1 MTGERSVR
9 VRRVYDEPT
18 PEDGA
23 RVLVDRLWP
32 RGIRK
37 DALALDDWTKDVA
50 PSAELRGW
58 FGHDPAKFTEFA
70 ARYRDE
76 LDTVAGRAALGRL
89 RALPQDR
96 PLTLLTATKDVE
108 HCHATVLAGLLRRH
122 R

>member
-1 MTGERSVR
+1 MTEQPPVR
-9 VRRVYDEPT
+9 VRRAYDEPE
-18 PEDGA
+18 PEDGV

-37 DALALDDWTKDVA
+37 DALPLDDWNKDVA

-58 FGHDPAKFTEFA
+58 FGHDPDKFADFA

-76 LDTVAGRAALGRL
+76 LDTVAGRAALDRL
-89 RALPQDR
+89 RALPQGR

-108 HCHATVLAGLLRRH
+108 HSQAAVLADLLRR
-122 R
+122 RR

>member
-1 MTGERSVR
+1 MTEQPLVR
-9 VRRVYDEPT
+9 VRRAYDDPE
-18 PEDGA
+18 PEDGV

-37 DALALDDWTKDVA
+37 DALNLDDWNKDVA

-58 FGHDPAKFTEFA
+58 FGHDPDKFAEFA
-70 ARYRDE
+70 SRYRDE
-76 LDTVAGRAALGRL
+76 LDTVAGRAALDRL
-89 RALPQDR
+89 RALPQGK

-108 HCHATVLAGLLRRH
+108 HSQAAVLADLLRRH

>member
-1 MTGERSVR
+1 MTEQPLVR
-9 VRRVYDEPT
+9 VRRAYDDPE
-18 PEDGA
+18 PEDGV

-37 DALALDDWTKDVA
+37 DALNLDDWNKDVA

-58 FGHDPAKFTEFA
+58 FGHDPDKFAEFA
-70 ARYRDE
+70 SRYRDE
-76 LDTVAGRAALGRL
+76 LDTAAGRAALDRL
-89 RALPQDR
+89 RALPQGK

-108 HCHATVLAGLLRRH
+108 HSQAAVLADLLRRH

>member
-1 MTGERSVR
+1 MTEQPLVR
-9 VRRVYDEPT
+9 VRRAYDDPE
-18 PEDGA
+18 PEDGV

-37 DALALDDWTKDVA
+37 DALNLDDWNKDVA

-58 FGHDPAKFTEFA
+58 FGHDPDKFAEFA
-70 ARYRDE
+70 SRYRDE
-76 LDTVAGRAALGRL
+76 LDTVAGRAALDRL
-89 RALPQDR
+89 RALPQGK

-108 HCHATVLAGLLRRH
+108 QSQAAVLADLLRRH